1 MSSMAN
7 NVVICCDHI
16 VYLGGLTMAA
26 LLASGTRNTTR
37 EYACSLYDM
46 REIRQ
51 TRDRLSARE
60 LAELD
65 LKIKAYAVNR

>member
-1 MSSMAN
+1 M
-7 NVVICCDHI
+7 
-16 VYLGGLTMAA
+16 GL
-26 LLASGTRNTTR
+26 
-37 EYACSLYDM
+37 CQYDM

-60 LAELD
+60 LAELH